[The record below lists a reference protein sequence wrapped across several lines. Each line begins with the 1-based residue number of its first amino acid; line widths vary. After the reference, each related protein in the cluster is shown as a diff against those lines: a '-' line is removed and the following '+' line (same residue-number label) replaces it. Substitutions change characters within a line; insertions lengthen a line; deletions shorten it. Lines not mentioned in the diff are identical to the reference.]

1 MKRDLTVMKA
11 VLKADYDRHL
21 NRFSEIKELNR
32 PIFLGDSMIAYF
44 PLSSYDYGHHVLNLG
59 IPGDTTDGVLNRLKQ
74 VLDLKPSKVFL
85 HIGSNDLVLTHLTK
99 DEIAGNILGIRDI
112 LIHQVDYVKVFIIS
126 LTPVLRDH
134 SISNMRY
141 IEWRTNEDI
150 LLINQILQTHL
161 RKDEYIDVY
170 QALIDS
176 NGNLKLDYTTDGIHL
191 NKEGYKVFVQELKD
205 LI

>member
-1 MKRDLTVMKA
+1 MKTDLTVMKA

-21 NRFSEIKELNR
+21 KRFSEIKELNCN
-32 PIFLGDSMIAYF
+32 ILLGDSMIAYF
-44 PLSSYDYGHHVLNLG
+44 PLSAYDFGHHILNLG

-99 DEIAGNILGIRDI
+99 DEIAGNILGIRDL
-112 LIHQVDYVKVFIIS
+112 LIHQLDHVKVYIIS
-126 LTPVLRDH
+126 VTPVLRDH
-134 SISNMRY
+134 PISNMRY
-141 IEWRTNEDI
+141 IEWRSNEDI
-150 LLINQILQTHL
+150 LLINQILKTHL

-170 QALIDS
+170 HSLLDS
-176 NGNLKLDYTTDGIHL
+176 DGNLNLEYTTDGIHL